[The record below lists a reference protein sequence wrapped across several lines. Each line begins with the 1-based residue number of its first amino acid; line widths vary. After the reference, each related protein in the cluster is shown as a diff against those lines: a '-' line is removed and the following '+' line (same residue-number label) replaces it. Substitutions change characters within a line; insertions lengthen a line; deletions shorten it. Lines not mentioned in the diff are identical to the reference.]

1 MTTLSCKVT
10 SVEAITDT
18 VYRVRIVPDAAFSFR
33 AGQYLMVVMD
43 ERDKRPFSMASTPDE
58 KGFIELH
65 IGASEINLY
74 AKAVMDRILKDHQIV
89 VDIPHGEAWLRD
101 DEERPMILIA
111 GGTGF
116 SYARS
121 ILLTALARNPNR
133 DITIYWGGR
142 EEQHLYDLCEL
153 EALSLKHPGLQVV
166 PVVEQPEA
174 GWRGR
179 TGTVLTAVLQDHG
192 TLAEHDIYIAGRFE
206 MAKIARDLFCSE
218 RNARCDAGASYQ
230 AYIGAGSVDRIRR
243 SRRIRQVVK
252 PAQTPSQYPDPDRYT
267 SSPDQTGRLCAP
279 SDLAAWC

>member
-1 MTTLSCKVT
+1 MECVKAMDTTQERNSRLRALLAHPGTFLKWLLF
-10 SVEAITDT
+10 
-18 VYRVRIVPDAAFSFR
+18 AA
-33 AGQYLMVVMD
+33 V
-43 ERDKRPFSMASTPDE
+43 
-58 KGFIELH
+58 
-65 IGASEINLY
+65 IGL
-74 AKAVMDRILKDHQIV
+74 VGGCV
-89 VDIPHGEAWLRD
+89 
-101 DEERPMILIA
+101 
-111 GGTGF
+111 GTGF

-218 RNARCDAGASYQ
+218 RNAREDRLFGDAFAF
-230 AYIGAGSVDRIRR
+230 I
-243 SRRIRQVVK
+243 
-252 PAQTPSQYPDPDRYT
+252 
-267 SSPDQTGRLCAP
+267 
-279 SDLAAWC
+279 